1 MQTVPVSVDV
11 PDWLL
16 FGLLLGVT
24 LSVAVASVFVL
35 GSYLFPDRASSG
47 TIRSGETRRRTEI
60 RQYLQAIDE
69 PFAEDH
75 FVGDHT
81 VAFYLPKRDVA
92 ITFDARAFYA
102 IERASTHAVLV
113 EHEMPG
119 IYLGNRLP
127 FETPDTAFDSR
138 DEDGEKEEQS
148 VDPSEAALAV
158 LGLPSNAT
166 EQQIKNAYR
175 EKAKAVHPDTGGDPE
190 AFQQVKDAYATVSDS
205 TE

>member
-1 MQTVPVSVDV
+1 VQWVLVIL

-16 FGLLLGVT
+16 LGTLLGIV
-24 LSVAVASVFVL
+24 LSIAVASVFAL
-35 GSYLFPDRASSG
+35 GSHFFPDRATSG
-47 TIRSGETRRRTEI
+47 GVRSGNVRRRTEI

-75 FVGDHT
+75 FVEDHT

-102 IERASTHAVLV
+102 IEHSQTRAVLV

-119 IYLGNRLP
+119 IHLGHRLP
-127 FETPDTAFDSR
+127 FETPDFSFREQEERRTDNE
-138 DEDGEKEEQS
+138 EDR
-148 VDPSEAALAV
+148 SEAALAV

-166 EQQIKNAYR
+166 EQQIKEAYR
-175 EKAKAVHPDTGGDPE
+175 EKVKAAHPDMGGDSE
-190 AFQQVKDAYATVSDS
+190 SFQQVKEAYATAREHAD
-205 TE
+205 

>member
-1 MQTVPVSVDV
+1 MQTVLPVDV
-11 PDWLL
+11 PGWLL
-16 FGLLLGVT
+16 FGLLFGFTV
-24 LSVAVASVFVL
+24 SVAVASVFAL
-35 GSYLFPDRASSG
+35 GSYFFPNRASNG
-47 TIRSGETRRRTEI
+47 AIRSGESRRRTEI
-60 RQYLQAIDE
+60 RQYLHAIDE

-75 FVGDHT
+75 FVEDHT

-102 IERASTHAVLV
+102 IEAIERPSARAVLV

-119 IYLGNRLP
+119 IYLGKRLP
-127 FETPDTAFDSR
+127 FETPDTAFDSLG
-138 DEDGEKEEQS
+138 EDKEQS
-148 VDPSEAALAV
+148 VDSSEAALAV

-166 EQQIKNAYR
+166 DQQIKDAYR

-190 AFQQVKDAYATVSDS
+190 TFQQVKDAYAAVSDG